1 MKILESSVSIVRTIL
16 IVFLIVSFGFTTL
29 IAQNSFDADSARA
42 KAYDLINKDRYL
54 EAIPLLEQI
63 ILTDPED
70 AEASFYYG
78 FTLIVKASGLS
89 DKDAAK
95 ATRMRART
103 ALIKA
108 KELGYQDKVLD
119 AFIDSIP
126 LDGSLPGQFSK
137 NEQAEKLMSEGE
149 GEFTKGKYD
158 AALKLYGD
166 ALKLDPTIYE
176 AALFSGDMCFRK
188 KDFSNAEIWYQRA
201 ISIDPNR
208 ETAYRYSASPLMEQK
223 KYDIALD
230 RYVEAFIV
238 EPYSKFASSGLTRWG
253 TETGSRLGHPR
264 FDIPKYDPEKDSK
277 SSSTITLDSSENR
290 SLLAWLGYAA
300 TRNKWRES
308 KFSKSYPDEES
319 YRHSVL
325 EEADALRSV
334 AKIAKELKAKST
346 KLDPQL
352 EILLELDEKGLLE
365 AFVIMAIP
373 DEGIA
378 QDHRDYLRTNRAK
391 LRRYVLEYVILRKN
405 K

>member
-1 MKILESSVSIVRTIL
+1 MKILQSSVSIVRTIL
-16 IVFLIVSFGFTTL
+16 IVFLILSFGVTTF
-29 IAQNSFDADSARA
+29 IAQNSNNADSARA
-42 KAYDLINKDRYL
+42 KAFDLINKDRYL
-54 EAIPLLEQI
+54 EAIPLLEQL
-63 ILTDPED
+63 ILADPED

-89 DKDAAK
+89 DKDAAI
-95 ATRMRART
+95 ATRIRART

-108 KELGYQDKVLD
+108 KDLGYQDKVLD

-126 LDGSLPGQFSK
+126 LDGSLPGRFSK
-137 NEQAEKLMSEGE
+137 NEQAEQLMSEGE

-176 AALFSGDMCFRK
+176 AALFSGDMYFRK
-188 KDFSNAEIWYQRA
+188 KDFPNAEVWYQKA

-238 EPYSKFASSGLTRWG
+238 EPYSKFASAGLTRWG
-253 TETGSRLGHPR
+253 TETESRLGHPR
-264 FDIPKYDPEKDSK
+264 FDIPKYEPEKDGK
-277 SSSTITLDSSENR
+277 SSSTVTLDSAENG
-290 SLLAWLGYAA
+290 SSLAWLGYVA
-300 TRNKWRES
+300 TRNEWRES
-308 KFSKSYPDEES
+308 KFAKSYPDEES
-319 YRHSVL
+319 YRHSVI
-325 EEADALRSV
+325 EEAEALRSV

-352 EILLELDEKGLLE
+352 EILLELDAKGLLE

-391 LRRYVLEYVILRKN
+391 LRRYVLEYVILRKS